1 MISAYN
7 PQVYQEKPIK
17 YNYNVEGV
25 QRLLQLKNSL
35 YEHNY
40 EYIQGLKSNTLG
52 VQFLNEDGRK
62 EIKNIQDN
70 VNNFFKTHD
79 INKYDVGDTAIANEF
94 TNQFKS
100 LEANRP
106 LQELYR
112 IDKSLQ
118 KDLSTV
124 NNLRLDKDR
133 DKKGYSTGNHELF
146 QYKLEEYA
154 KLDKATAVAKG
165 ADAFRYTPY
174 TNPLPEIKSL
184 ISLIPISKYQ
194 VIGKDGIIH
203 DVQGRDPLDV
213 TKTLNE
219 GLSEGVKKQMAVN
232 GELEVRRALRNG
244 LSIEDIY
251 KTAILPRTS
260 PILMDKT
267 KKLQALNIELNA
279 AILGG
284 DPSKKAL
291 AEDKINQVKSEIE
304 NIKNKTDMSVISKMS
319 KDQFIDTYGQVSVD
333 HQLEHL
339 GHSFGKLNETVN
351 MAHYAIE
358 VRKQQFKDK
367 MNFDLS
373 THRDNMSIEQM
384 KLRMDAEKN
393 SKSDSNSN
401 NTGTS
406 GAIPSIENAT
416 NDLTYQAFDNF
427 HTKVNENAA
436 EIYKDP
442 NILNKLVEDGNLQN
456 NPNIYAK
463 AFKIFLGSNQVLN
476 ANLDKTQKVQVFQ
489 SLINDIKSGNY
500 SGSTDLKTRMYK
512 ELKSSYDYNNVYN
525 KQWNN
530 SVMDINRS
538 IGLNDGRFL
547 TEQEYKSQIKSRGL
561 TGDYNDYKLSIN
573 RATQSKLST
582 NYTVLSLKA
591 ENSDLLSKDLDK
603 DQRAAIADYFN
614 KSLNEVENLIL
625 PDKVADG
632 KVSSDATQ
640 ITHLKGSGIVKSVTK
655 TPSGYIVN
663 FVDNKTEYKGD
674 GEDEAVK
681 SISKTKNKFIALK
694 DGKILPIGEGPIF
707 IPAQNESPGKH
718 LQNLAIM
725 NSTSYDPITYNYKGY
740 TMWMYNDNGPKFRT
754 NIPDYTNPSNFID
767 LSTRLATV
775 ENPIDAFEG
784 FVNKITNNATTR

>member
-7 PQVYQEKPIK
+7 PQVYQEKPIS

-52 VQFLNEDGRK
+52 IQFLNEDGRK
-62 EIKNIQDN
+62 EIKSIQDN
-70 VNNFFKTHD
+70 VNNFFTTHD

-100 LEANRP
+100 LEANKS
-106 LQELYR
+106 LQELYQ

-124 NNLRLDKDR
+124 NTLKLDKDR
-133 DKKGYSTGNHELF
+133 DKKGYSTANHELF

-154 KLDKATAVAKG
+154 KLDKASAVARG
-165 ADAFRYTPY
+165 ASSFSYIPY

-194 VIGKDGIIH
+194 IIGKDGIIH
-203 DVQGRDPLDV
+203 DIQGRDPLDV

-279 AILGG
+279 ATIGG
-284 DPSKKAL
+284 DDSKKAL
-291 AEDKINQVKSEIE
+291 VTDKINQVQSEIE
-304 NIKNKTDMSVISKMS
+304 DIKQKTDMSAITKLS
-319 KDQFIDTYGQVSVD
+319 KDQFINLYGQVSVD

-339 GHSFGKLNETVN
+339 GHSFGKLNESIN

-358 VRKQQFKDK
+358 MKKQQFKDK

-373 THRDNMSIEQM
+373 KHRDEMNLEQL
-384 KLRMDAEKN
+384 KLAAKENKDNGNN
-393 SKSDSNSN
+393 STN
-401 NTGTS
+401 NPGSLTS
-406 GAIPSIENAT
+406 VENAT

-436 EIYKDP
+436 EIYKDSEL
-442 NILNKLVEDGNLQN
+442 LNKLVDDGNLQN

-463 AFKIFLGSNQVLN
+463 AFYTFLNSDSVQT
-476 ANLDKTQKVQVFQ
+476 ANLTKDQKVQVFQ

-500 SGSTDLKTRMYK
+500 TGSTDLKNKMYK
-512 ELKSSYDYNNVYN
+512 DLKSSYDYANVYN

-530 SVMDINRS
+530 AVLDINQT
-538 IGLNDGRFL
+538 IGLNTKKFL
-547 TEQEYKSQIKSRGL
+547 TEDEYKTQLKAKGL
-561 TGDYNDYKLSIN
+561 SGTYNDYKLSIN

-582 NYTVLSLKA
+582 NYTVLSPKS
-591 ENSDLLSKDLDK
+591 ENPDLLSKNLDK
-603 DQRAAIADYFN
+603 DQRAMIANNFN
-614 KSLNEVENLIL
+614 NSLNELESFIL
-625 PDKVADG
+625 SDKVAEN
-632 KVSSDATQ
+632 KVSSNSIQ
-640 ITHLKGSGIVKSVTK
+640 ITDLKGSGVVKSITK
-655 TPSGYIVN
+655 TPSGFIVN
-663 FVDNKTEYKGD
+663 FIDDKTEYKDD

-681 SISKTKNKFIALK
+681 TISKTKNKFIALT
-694 DGKILPIGEGPIF
+694 DGKILPIDKGPVF
-707 IPAQNESPGKH
+707 IPAQNESTNSH

-725 NSTSYDPITYNYKGY
+725 NSTFNDPVTYTYKGY

-754 NIPDYTNPSNFID
+754 NIPDHTNPSKFID
-767 LSTRLATV
+767 LSPALISV
-775 ENPIDAFEG
+775 ENPIDAFER
-784 FVNKITNNATTR
+784 FVNQITSNATTR